1 MIDNDGSENPVT
13 LPTGE
18 SKVQKQESVTDGSS
32 KATPRRVWIYLLV
45 GGLIVVAVAVYC
57 SIFPPPVDWVGMGT
71 SQYES
76 QVATE
81 TTDRKVD
88 GTITKKTTT
97 QKTDPSKTLW
107 DWMSLLLAPAT
118 LASLGFWF
126 QSSQEQ
132 AKAAKE
138 EAAKKAEKA
147 SKERAEEQT
156 RQEKE
161 RDEDRQREDAL
172 ENYINSISDLLIG
185 KGLSTLVKQKE
196 KSLLKE
202 RQEDLLD
209 AGLDVIRART
219 LSILRRLTDEK
230 DSKPTDAERKGSILL
245 FLYDTGLI
253 KSQAL
258 LSLSDANLSGA
269 KLNGAKLNGAD
280 LSRAKLNGAK
290 LNGADLSDADLS
302 GADLSRA
309 KLNGADLSY
318 AKLNGAK
325 LRGADLRG
333 AKLRGIDL
341 RRTDLSYA
349 KLSYAKLNG
358 IDLSGIDLSYAKL
371 NGADLSYAK
380 LSYAKLNGIDLSGA
394 MILRADLQ
402 NAKELTQ
409 QQLEGENPPLLCDV
423 TLPEGIKVDPDRDR
437 EKILQVLIEQYPDEF
452 ENLAEAQA
460 FVGKHP
466 KP

>member
-13 LPTGE
+13 LPIGE

-32 KATPRRVWIYLLV
+32 KATPRRGWSYPWV
-45 GGLIVVAVAVYC
+45 GGLIVVTVAVYC
-57 SIFPPPVDWVGMGT
+57 SIFPPPVAWVGMGT

-81 TTDRKVD
+81 NTDRKVD

-107 DWMSLLLAPAT
+107 DWMSLLLAPAA

-138 EAAKKAEKA
+138 EAAKKAEEA

-161 RDEDRQREDAL
+161 RAEEQTRQEKERAEDRQREDAL

-196 KSLLKE
+196 KSLLKQ
-202 RQEDLLD
+202 RQEDLLN

-253 KSQAL
+253 KSQSL
-258 LSLSDANLSGA
+258 LSLSGANLRDA
-269 KLNGAKLNGAD
+269 KLNGAKLNGAN
-280 LSRAKLNGAK
+280 LMGAKLNGADLNGADLNGANLMGAK
-290 LNGADLSDADLS
+290 LHGADLSDADLS
-302 GADLSRA
+302 DANLLA
-309 KLNGADLSY
+309 T
-318 AKLNGAK
+318 
-325 LRGADLRG
+325 DLR
-333 AKLRGIDL
+333 
-341 RRTDLSYA
+341 TT
-349 KLSYAKLNG
+349 
-358 IDLSGIDLSYAKL
+358 
-371 NGADLSYAK
+371 
-380 LSYAKLNGIDLSGA
+380 
-394 MILRADLQ
+394 Q
-402 NAKELTQ
+402 NFNPTQ
-409 QQLEGENPPLLCDV
+409 LKGEDPLLCNV
-423 TLPEGIKVDPDRDR
+423 ALPEGFKDKDKLKDRDCDR
-437 EKILQVLIEQYPDEF
+437 LPQEF
-452 ENLAEAQA
+452 LKRYTQRFQSLEDAKKYVDVERQ
-460 FVGKHP
+460 K
-466 KP
+466 KWE

>member
-13 LPTGE
+13 LPIGE

-32 KATPRRVWIYLLV
+32 KATPRRVWSYLWV
-45 GGLIVVAVAVYC
+45 GGLIVVTVAVYC
-57 SIFPPPVDWVGMGT
+57 SIFPPPADWVGMRT

-81 TTDRKVD
+81 NTDRKVD

-161 RDEDRQREDAL
+161 RAEDRQREDAL

-202 RQEDLLD
+202 RQEDLLN

-253 KSQAL
+253 KSQSL
-258 LSLSDANLSGA
+258 LSLSGANLSG
-269 KLNGAKLNGAD
+269 
-280 LSRAKLNGAK
+280 
-290 LNGADLSDADLS
+290 ADLS
-302 GADLSRA
+302 GADLS
-309 KLNGADLSY
+309 GADLS
-318 AKLNGAK
+318 
-325 LRGADLRG
+325 
-333 AKLRGIDL
+333 
-341 RRTDLSYA
+341 
-349 KLSYAKLNG
+349 
-358 IDLSGIDLSYAKL
+358 
-371 NGADLSYAK
+371 GADLSGAI
-380 LSYAKLNGIDLSGA
+380 LSGVNLSEAFLSEANLSGAILSGDNLSEAFLSDAFLSDAFLGGADLSLADLSGA
-394 MILRADLQ
+394 FLSGADHSADILRAAHHID
-402 NAKELTQ
+402 A
-409 QQLEGENPPLLCDV
+409 DV
-423 TLPEGIKVDPDRDR
+423 S
-437 EKILQVLIEQYPDEF
+437 
-452 ENLAEAQA
+452 AA
-460 FVGKHP
+460 
-466 KP
+466 